1 MKKAVLAKFDAQ
13 KIAFAPVIFQAVR
26 ALRNLGILE
35 TLETNRVEGLSVK
48 EIAEKTGVSEYGVEV
63 LLDMGVSAE
72 VARQLPSGN
81 FVLTKTGFFIQ
92 YDDLTRVNM
101 DFVHDVCY
109 QGLFSLEESI
119 RNGKPEGLQVFGNQ
133 WKTVYEALSQ
143 LPAKAQE
150 SWFAFDHY
158 YSDQAFP
165 EVLPLIFDGENAPK
179 KLLDVGGNTGKW
191 AMQCAR
197 YSPNVQV
204 VILDLPGQL
213 AKAQENI
220 DANGFTERITGYP
233 IDLLETNGREF
244 PTGADAI
251 WMSQFLVCFSKEEI
265 LSILQKAAR
274 AMDEKASLFIL
285 DTYWD
290 TQRFE
295 ASEYSL
301 NATSLY
307 FTCIANGNSRV
318 YRAQV
323 LKDLLAEAGL
333 YVEKEWEEIGV
344 SHALWRCKKKV

>member
-1 MKKAVLAKFDAQ
+1 MKTAVQAKFDAQ

-35 TLETNRVEGLSVK
+35 TIEQSKEAGISVE
-48 EIAEKTGVSEYGVEV
+48 EIADKTGMSPYGVEV
-63 LLDMGVSAE
+63 LLDMGVNAE
-72 VARQLPSGN
+72 VVERSPQGN
-81 FVLTKTGFFIQ
+81 FMLTKTGFFIQ

-109 QGLFSLEESI
+109 QGLFSLESSI
-119 RNGKPEGLQVFGNQ
+119 RQGKPEGLKVFGTH

-143 LPAKAQE
+143 LPAEAQD
-150 SWFAFDHY
+150 SWFAFDHF

-165 EVLPLIFDGENAPK
+165 EVLPLIFGNDHAPR

-197 YSPNVQV
+197 YSPQVEV

-220 DANGFTERITGYP
+220 ERHGLIGRISGYP

-244 PTGADAI
+244 PKGADAI
-251 WMSQFLVCFSKEEI
+251 WMSQFLVCFSKAEI

-274 AMDEKASLFIL
+274 AMEAHTSLYIL

-318 YRAQV
+318 YRAQD
-323 LKDLLAEAGL
+323 LKSLLDEAGL
-333 YVEKEWEEIGV
+333 YVEHEWNDIGI
-344 SHALWRCKKKV
+344 SHALWKCRKK